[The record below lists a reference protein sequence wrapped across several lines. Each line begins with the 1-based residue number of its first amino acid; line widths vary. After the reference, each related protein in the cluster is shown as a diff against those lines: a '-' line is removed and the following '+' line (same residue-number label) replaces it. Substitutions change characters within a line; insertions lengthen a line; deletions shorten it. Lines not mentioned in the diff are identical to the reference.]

1 MLKLQNDF
9 LGRCIMVGDLDKSLG
24 NIFDRLTKIEAILE
38 LKEKAEKE
46 SSLGPRIQK
55 LEIEFATMKGKMTMI
70 GAVAGLAV
78 SILLKIIS

>member
-1 MLKLQNDF
+1 MD
-9 LGRCIMVGDLDKSLG
+9 GSLDKTLDSI
-24 NIFDRLTKIEAILE
+24 NNRLTRIEAILE

-55 LEIEFATMKGKMTMI
+55 LEIEFATMRGKMTMI

-78 SILLKIIS
+78 SIILKFIS